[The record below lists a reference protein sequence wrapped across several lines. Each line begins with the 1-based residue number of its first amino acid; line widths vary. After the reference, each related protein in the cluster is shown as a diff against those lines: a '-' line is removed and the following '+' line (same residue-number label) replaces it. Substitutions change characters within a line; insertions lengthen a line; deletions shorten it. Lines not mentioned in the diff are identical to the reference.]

1 MELTLCDGR
10 DNSALDAS
18 LTGHWWH
25 CPVCNCHLTSLF
37 LCPECGT
44 RYDEPDQEER
54 YKALARL
61 LADRV
66 PERVLQ
72 LAAELVTGRG
82 Y

>member
-1 MELTLCDGR
+1 MALILCDGR

-18 LTGHWWH
+18 LTGHFWH
-25 CPVCNCHLTSLF
+25 CPGCDRHLTSLF
-37 LCPECGT
+37 LCPECGV
-44 RYDEPDQEER
+44 RYEQPGQEE
-54 YKALARL
+54 YYQALARL
-61 LADRV
+61 LADRM